1 MGNSL
6 HEMRKDHD
14 LQWNP
19 TVRTTLSLLSA
30 GSARADLSSLSQS
43 TQVFYTFRGSVADLP
58 TTPTE
63 FLALQDEPCDLVN
76 WLVPVDE
83 ATDSW
88 LLIGYGTGNNICNP
102 MGPNSGP
109 IFFPLTDPFFLGP
122 FTVDPASEYTDF
134 VMTVTL
140 DNTNFAVA
148 EASLPEPSELT
159 MLALALLGL
168 AAGAKVINC
177 RPEGSRYE
185 DDRHVSTIT
194 GS

>member
-19 TVRTTLSLLSA
+19 TVRTTTQFVIRGIGARRPFLAQPIDA
-30 GSARADLSSLSQS
+30 GVLYLP
-43 TQVFYTFRGSVADLP
+43 GSVADLP

-185 DDRHVSTIT
+185 DDRHVTTIT